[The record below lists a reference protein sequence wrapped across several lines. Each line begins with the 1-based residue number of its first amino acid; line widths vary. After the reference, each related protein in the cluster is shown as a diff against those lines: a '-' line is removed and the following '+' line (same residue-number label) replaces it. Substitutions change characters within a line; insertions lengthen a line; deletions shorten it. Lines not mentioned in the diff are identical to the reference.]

1 MDHPSSI
8 EECLELP
15 LSGVRYGAVCVMKRT
30 CAVFMLWSAALVF
43 PAVSAPSQ
51 QLVTSQPAAEPDKSA
66 APEKAAAPG
75 DLPSDSV
82 SLPPLP
88 PGKTTI
94 IGGQIRNFDPVKDQF
109 SLQIYGQRP
118 MKILFDERT
127 QVYRDGVRIPVRN
140 LGSEEHASVQTTLD
154 GASVFAVSIHILSES
169 PEGECEGRVVR
180 FNPDKGEL
188 IVASQMSP
196 APVTLSVPANASI
209 ARVGEP
215 EFTAGPSGLSDLVPG
230 SLVSASFESGGSHRN
245 VATQIKVLAV
255 PGAAFAFTGNI
266 SYLDMRSG
274 IMVLVDPRDG
284 KSYQIRF
291 DSALL
296 PASQSLHPE
305 ANVTVSATY
314 DGSQYAANAITMN

>member
-1 MDHPSSI
+1 
-8 EECLELP
+8 
-15 LSGVRYGAVCVMKRT
+15 MKRT
-30 CAVFMLWSAALVF
+30 CAVLMLGGAALVL
-43 PAVSAPSQ
+43 PAATARSQ
-51 QLVTSQPAAEPDKSA
+51 QLVSSQPAAEPDKSA
-66 APEKAAAPG
+66 APDKAAAPSDSPD
-75 DLPSDSV
+75 DLKSDSV

-94 IGGQIRNFDPVKDQF
+94 MGGQIRNFDPVRDQF

-140 LGSEEHASVQTTLD
+140 LGPEEHASVQTTLD
-154 GASVFAVSIHILSES
+154 GANVFAVSIHILSES
-169 PEGECEGRVVR
+169 PEGECEGRVIR

-188 IVASQMSP
+188 VVASQMSP
-196 APVTLSVPANASI
+196 APVTLFVPSNASI

-230 SLVSASFESGGSHRN
+230 SIVSASFESGSFESDVARHN

-274 IMVLVDPRDG
+274 IMVLVDPRDE
-284 KSYQIRF
+284 KSYQIHF
-291 DSALL
+291 DSARL
-296 PASQSLHPE
+296 PASQSLHPQS
-305 ANVTVSATY
+305 NVTVTATY
-314 DGSQYAANAITMN
+314 DGSQYAANTITMN

>member
-1 MDHPSSI
+1 
-8 EECLELP
+8 
-15 LSGVRYGAVCVMKRT
+15 MKRT
-30 CAVFMLWSAALVF
+30 CAVLMLWGAALVF
-43 PAVSAPSQ
+43 PAATARSQ
-51 QLVTSQPAAEPDKSA
+51 QLVSSQPAAEPDKSA
-66 APEKAAAPG
+66 APDKAAAPS
-75 DLPSDSV
+75 DAAAPNELTSDSV

-94 IGGQIRNFDPVKDQF
+94 MGGQIRNFDPVRDQF

-140 LGSEEHASVQTTLD
+140 LGAEEHASVQTTLD

-180 FNPDKGEL
+180 FNPGKGEL
-188 IVASQMSP
+188 VVASQMSS
-196 APVTLSVPANASI
+196 APVTLFVPSNASI

-230 SLVSASFESGGSHRN
+230 SIVSASFESGVAQRN

-266 SYLDMRSG
+266 SYLDMDSG
-274 IMVLVDPRDG
+274 IMVLVDPRDE
-284 KSYQIRF
+284 KSYQIHF
-291 DSALL
+291 DSARL
-296 PASQSLHPE
+296 PASQSLHPQS
-305 ANVTVSATY
+305 NVTVTATY
-314 DGSQYAANAITMN
+314 DGLQYAANAITMN

>member
-1 MDHPSSI
+1 
-8 EECLELP
+8 
-15 LSGVRYGAVCVMKRT
+15 
-30 CAVFMLWSAALVF
+30 MLWGAALVF
-43 PAVSAPSQ
+43 PAANARSQ
-51 QLVTSQPAAEPDKSA
+51 QLVSSQPPTAPDKA
-66 APEKAAAPG
+66 DAPYKAAVLD
-75 DLPSDSV
+75 DLTGNSI

-140 LGSEEHASVQTTLD
+140 LGPEEHASVQTTLD

-169 PEGECEGRVVR
+169 PEGECEGRVIR
-180 FNPDKGEL
+180 FSPDRGEL
-188 IVASQMSP
+188 VVASQMSP
-196 APVTLSVPANASI
+196 APVTLFVPANASI

-215 EFTAGPSGLSDLVPG
+215 EFTAQPSGLSDLVPG
-230 SLVSASFESGGSHRN
+230 SLVSASFEPGAAHRN
-245 VATQIKVLAV
+245 VVTQIKVLAV

-274 IMVLVDPRDG
+274 IMVLVDPRDQ

-291 DSALL
+291 DSARL
-296 PASQSLHPE
+296 PASQSLRPQS
-305 ANVTVSATY
+305 NVTVTATY
-314 DGSQYAANAITMN
+314 DGSQYAANTITMN

>member
-1 MDHPSSI
+1 
-8 EECLELP
+8 
-15 LSGVRYGAVCVMKRT
+15 MKNT
-30 CAVFMLWSAALVF
+30 CAIVVLWGAAMVFSPASAR
-43 PAVSAPSQ
+43 SQ
-51 QLVTSQPAAEPDKSA
+51 QLVSSQPAAEPDK
-66 APEKAAAPG
+66 AAAPDNLTG
-75 DLPSDSV
+75 DSV

-94 IGGQIRNFDPVKDQF
+94 MGGQIRNFDPVRDQF
-109 SLQIYGQRP
+109 SLQLYRQRP

-127 QVYRDGVRIPVRN
+127 QVYRDGVRIPVRD
-140 LGSEEHASVQTTLD
+140 LGPEEHASVQTTLD

-169 PEGECEGRVVR
+169 PEGECEGRVLSYD
-180 FNPDKGEL
+180 PSKGEV

-196 APVTLSVPANASI
+196 KPVKLFVPASASI

-230 SLVSASFESGGSHRN
+230 SLVSVSFESGSAGSGAAHRN

-274 IMVLVDPRDG
+274 VMVLVDPPDG

-291 DSALL
+291 DSDRL
-296 PASQSLHPE
+296 PTSESLRLQS
-305 ANVTVSATY
+305 NVTVTATY
-314 DGSQYAANAITMN
+314 DGTEYAANAITMN